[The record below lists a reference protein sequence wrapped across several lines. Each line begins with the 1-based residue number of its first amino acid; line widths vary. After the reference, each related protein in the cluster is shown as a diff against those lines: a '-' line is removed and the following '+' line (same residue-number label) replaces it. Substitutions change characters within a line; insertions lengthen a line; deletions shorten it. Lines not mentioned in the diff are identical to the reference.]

1 MDCLVELIKV
11 LPEIVGSI
19 CVTTII
25 VTWIKNS

>member
-1 MDCLVELIKV
+1 MYHKLIKV
-11 LPEIVGSI
+11 LPKIVGTI